1 MNSKLKIKDLL
12 SLEIVTLA
20 IFLAT
25 VVTTAWIW
33 CYNFGFLSYYG
44 IDIREVDFSV
54 VLSDYIVTIYGLVV
68 AFVVIVMIRT
78 GSFLGDQV
86 GERMPVPSRA
96 IRYILGRRR
105 LRRLLGSIFH
115 PIAKVAIFL
124 AYVIVAILVVHILTN
139 AAYHFGYSDAEGKK
153 TYSEVLAAK
162 EGPIKKLIIRSYNGR
177 VLVKEYDT
185 EKGQFR
191 EGYSIEPIENQYRNY
206 NMHGDH

>member
-20 IFLAT
+20 ISLAT

-105 LRRLLGSIFH
+105 LRRLLGSIA
-115 PIAKVAIFL
+115 PPAAKVVIVL
-124 AYVIVAILVVHILTN
+124 AYSFVAVFIIHIFTD
-139 AAYHFGYSDAEGKK
+139 AAYHLGQSGASNKRTYGEIITRKEAFVKRLVIKSYS
-153 TYSEVLAAK
+153 
-162 EGPIKKLIIRSYNGR
+162 GR